1 MKKALSIAVVGALV
15 VLSGCATKVET
26 RYQVDPTTGEEVKV
40 VSENRSFWASENLET
55 HYRFE
60 MERSRH
66 AAESAA
72 QKISAIQTEAI
83 RTAPMIEDPVARALH
98 GILTQMQVA
107 LVQTTPGPS
116 GVAAPK
122 TAADFWSPNLVPM
135 LGLGLQAYQV
145 FGGSWGDSWS
155 QQNST
160 STDSPSVSMTGSGN
174 VMLFK
179 SDGSMNPSYQMSV
192 GEGANTLTLPG
203 IGGYTM
209 EENHTTNETRGDS
222 SNGLSLF

>member
-26 RYQVDPTTGEEVKV
+26 RYQVDPATGEDVKV

-60 MERSRH
+60 MERSQH
-66 AAESAA
+66 AAAAAA
-72 QKISAIQTEAI
+72 QKIAAIQTEAI

-145 FGGSWGDSWS
+145 FGGNWGDSWS
-155 QQNST
+155 NT
-160 STDSPSVSMTGSGN
+160 SATDSPEISVTGAGNNVFFKADGNQNPDYNLSSMGMGST
-174 VMLFK
+174 
-179 SDGSMNPSYQMSV
+179 S
-192 GEGANTLTLPG
+192 LTAPG
-203 IGGYTM
+203 VGGYSVDETH
-209 EENHTTNETRGDS
+209 NTANTRGDS
-222 SNGLSLF
+222 SNGLTLF